1 MANKHQLSLD
11 MPDTNNVKILRFFD
25 TSIYNSEIPVSCGTL
40 EITPPGFA
48 QSVLLEI
55 SKNFNIIV
63 SACDLNIQTSN
74 CDEQSEAIPDGIY
87 KVRYSVAP
95 NDKVFVEYLFLRT
108 TQTMT
113 SYIKRLCE
121 IEASACEPSEE
132 VKAQFEALREIKD
145 LIDAAKVKVEY
156 AHDVKAG
163 MELFLYAQK
172 KLNKYLLNPMCSSC

>member
-25 TSIYNSEIPVSCGTL
+25 TSIYNSDLPVSCGTL
-40 EITPPGFA
+40 EITVPGFT
-48 QSVLLEI
+48 QSVNLEVT
-55 SKNFNIIV
+55 KDFNTII

-74 CDEQSEAIPDGIY
+74 CDDQAEAIPDGIY

-95 NDKVFVEYLFLRT
+95 NDKVFVEYFFLRT
-108 TQTMT
+108 AQTMC
-113 SYIKRLCE
+113 SYIQRLCE
-121 IEASACEPSEE
+121 VEAGACEPSEQ
-132 VKAQFEALREIKD
+132 VKADFQALRQIKD

-156 AHDVKAG
+156 AHERKAG

-172 KLNKYLLNPMCSSC
+172 KLNKYLVNCSSC